1 MPLLPSMSDARQ
13 DALIKCA
20 ERTIELMNAGVHPD
34 AALLKVAKDEQ
45 LNDKEVVLVS
55 AAVNNS
61 KAVSQLVNAEKPE
74 DKEKP
79 FLLTNAEVVNQNLY
93 ESQPTVGKGE
103 KQLAAEN
110 KKEAAARSNIEDGYY
125 LDDSEPATAANL
137 DAFFGVD
144 TARPQAKVA
153 ALTVSDDLAVEVTS
167 GLFARAKLAAVKR
180 AAADASEAAT
190 AAADAANVAYGKV
203 ATLMRRADAPRWGE
217 VEKIARVLGADEDT
231 LDYVFN
237 LAKLASFGH
246 TRDNT
251 KVAGVVECTR
261 AVKEVADLTLQAE
274 SFDKRAAACL
284 DVVHHLLSEY
294 DRAEA
299 KLAGEDG
306 AAEAVN
312 HVSTELGE
320 LPDKLTGAAFHNSKA
335 VDLLGAAA
343 DSAGE
348 APQFDANHPPLG
360 AGTRQEAANIGGRT
374 AIEKMMADDFI
385 GHHPITDVVAA
396 FNRASSAN
404 PNLGEAE
411 LHALVKQDLA
421 SGGNV
426 PLDTLSRVAK
436 GGKEPGL

>member
-20 ERTIELMNAGVHPD
+20 ERTIELMNAGVHPN

-93 ESQPTVGKGE
+93 EAEPTVGKGE

-125 LDDSEPATAANL
+125 LDDSEPASATNL

-153 ALTVSDDLAVEVTS
+153 ALTVSDDLKIDVTS

-180 AAADASEAAT
+180 AAGEASEAAT
-190 AAADAANVAYGKV
+190 AAQDAANVAYGKV
-203 ATLMRRADAPRWGE
+203 ATLMRRADAPRWNE
-217 VEKIARVLGADEDT
+217 VEKIARVLGVSDDG
-231 LDYVFN
+231 LDYIFN

-261 AVKEVADLTLQAE
+261 AVKDVADLALQAE

-284 DVVHHLLSEY
+284 DVVNHLLGEH

-299 KLAGEDG
+299 KLAADAG
-306 AAEAVN
+306 AEEAVN
-312 HVSTELGE
+312 HVSTEIGE

-335 VDLLGAAA
+335 VDLLGAAT

-385 GHHPITDVVAA
+385 GHHPVTDVVAA

-436 GGKEPGL
+436 GKEQAL